1 MAWNLD
7 SDRPIYAQIIERIR
21 MDIISGKYQPGER
34 LPAVRELAMVAAVN
48 PNTMQ
53 KALADLE
60 DLGLVFTRRTSG
72 RFVTT
77 DIEVIKKNREL
88 IVRNSLETLI
98 ESLRRL
104 GYTKE
109 ELIDLVIRFV
119 KEA

>member
-7 SDRPIYAQIIERIR
+7 SDRPIYAQIIEHIR
-21 MDIISGKYQPGER
+21 MDIISGKYKPGDR
-34 LPAVRELAMVAAVN
+34 LPAVRELALVAAVN

-77 DIEVIKKNREL
+77 DTEVIKKNREL
-88 IVRNSLETLI
+88 VVRNSLETLI

-109 ELIDLVIRFV
+109 ELIELVTRFV